1 MTVDLTRKLLGES
14 SDSRAVQTLSA
25 VRVSKT
31 FHRLE
36 VKYVTCFILV
46 ITLMEAKILCRCVE
60 IGRTHRTDSRTGHWR
75 PYLSDQSWLIYQH
88 RLVNGQSR
96 HLKVLIN

>member
-1 MTVDLTRKLLGES
+1 MTVDLTLKLLGES

-36 VKYVTCFILV
+36 VKYVTCNIMV
-46 ITLMEAKILCRCVE
+46 ITSLDA
-60 IGRTHRTDSRTGHWR
+60 
-75 PYLSDQSWLIYQH
+75 
-88 RLVNGQSR
+88 
-96 HLKVLIN
+96 